1 VSERILEASKIEVA
15 LGGEP
20 ILKGASLHLA
30 RGEKLAMLGPSGSGK
45 TTLLHVLSGSRIPDQ
60 GQVKLLGKTVDK
72 MSDAQRAKMRRGSL
86 GILAQDLTLL
96 GALSAERNVAMALV
110 VGGQSVPEALS
121 EARAKL
127 ESLGLSDRLHV
138 RAKDLSRGQKQR
150 VALARA
156 LVGTRTLLMLDEP
169 TTALDA
175 SSRDSVLEELDG
187 RVQGGA
193 SVLLVTHDPVVAE
206 WADRCLVMRDGV
218 LEEVS

>member
-1 VSERILEASKIEVA
+1 VTERILDAMEIEVA

-20 ILKGASLHLA
+20 ILKGASLHLG

-45 TTLLHVLSGSRIPDQ
+45 TTLLHVLSGSRIPDA
-60 GQVKLLGKTVDK
+60 GRVRLLGKQVDE
-72 MSDAQRAKMRRGSL
+72 MSDGERAKMRRGSL

-96 GALSAERNVAMALV
+96 GSLSAERNVAISLV
-110 VGGQSVPEALS
+110 VGGLSTSDALT
-121 EARAKL
+121 EARKKL
-127 ESLGLSDRLHV
+127 DSLGLSDRLHV
-138 RAKDLSRGQKQR
+138 NAKDLSRGQKQR

-175 SSRDSVLEELDG
+175 SSRDAVLEELDV

-206 WADRCLVMRDGV
+206 WSDRRLFMRDGV
-218 LEEVS
+218 LEEIA

>member
-1 VSERILEASKIEVA
+1 VSQRILTASEIEVA

-20 ILKGASLHLA
+20 ILKGASMHLE

-45 TTLLHVLSGSRIPDQ
+45 TTLLHVLSGSRIPDS
-60 GQVKLLGKTVDK
+60 GRVELLGKQVDE
-72 MSDAQRAKMRRGSL
+72 MSDSERAKMRRGSL

-96 GALSAERNVAMALV
+96 GALSAERNVAISLV
-110 VGGQSVPEALS
+110 VGGLSVPEALG
-121 EARAKL
+121 EARKKL
-127 ESLGLSDRLHV
+127 DSLGLNDRLHV
-138 RAKDLSRGQKQR
+138 HARDLSRGQKQR

-175 SSRDSVLEELDG
+175 SSRDAVLEELDG

-206 WADRCLVMRDGV
+206 WADRRLFMREGV
-218 LEEVS
+218 LEEMA